1 MKKLL
6 SISFAVLLGLST
18 IGITVDK
25 HYCHGHY
32 IGTWFYVQEDAC
44 DMDMP
49 MESDWCH
56 DDITIY
62 SVENEFQSAPDTS
75 SPKISLIDIITFVN
89 KPIINIIDDNSTKK
103 IAWVKVNPPPSEP
116 NIYTKVQSFL
126 L

>member
-1 MKKLL
+1 MKQILN
-6 SISFAVLLGLST
+6 ISFVLVLLLST
-18 IGITVDK
+18 IGVTVDK

-56 DDITIY
+56 DDITVY
-62 SVENEFQSAPDTS
+62 SVENEFQSTPTIS
-75 SPKISLIDIITFVN
+75 SPAISLIDVIPWVN
-89 KPIINIIDDNSTKK
+89 TQVINLAENNSNQK
-103 IAWVKVNPPPSEP
+103 ISWVTISPPPPEP

>member
-1 MKKLL
+1 MNKLVN
-6 SISFAVLLGLST
+6 ISLAFLLLIST
-18 IGITVDK
+18 VGITVDK

-56 DDITIY
+56 DDITVY
-62 SVENEFQSAPDTS
+62 SVENEFQSAPSTI
-75 SPKISLIDIITFVN
+75 SPTISLIDVLVLVN
-89 KPIINIIDDNSTKK
+89 KPIIDRVDFKSNQK
-103 IAWVKVNPPPSEP
+103 IAWVDIFPPPPEP